1 MGRSSCSPYQY
12 FQQSNRRFEQKT
24 DRFWK
29 FSEQAETWVEV
40 QLPYDLVSCV
50 NSECSKVNNKE
61 ESFDEEHEFDD
72 KKISLDNK
80 EVVLPL
86 RKRISLTKMSETSI
100 WVTGQSGSIYE
111 RFWNGLEWVIAPHDL
126 PTSAGRAI
134 AVFIIN
140 KIILALSE
148 AGNLYQMQVQLGET
162 SQPVWVEF
170 IPSLN
175 QITDNDPE
183 KNPLALMKSGIVS
196 HDGQRAYFCTKN
208 GTLVEFAAVELE
220 HPR

>member
-1 MGRSSCSPYQY
+1 MSMVHLISGIWVVLSVSCCIVMDCSSCSPYQY

-50 NSECSKVNNKE
+50 NSECSKVNKKE
-61 ESFDEEHEFDD
+61 ESFEQEHEFDD
-72 KKISLDNK
+72 KKISQDNK
-80 EVVLPL
+80 DVVLPL

-126 PTSAGRAI
+126 PISAGRAI

-148 AGNLYQMQVQLGET
+148 TGNLYQVPSFSSLGSFSLRIYTLPFRYMLHTQLHAH
-162 SQPVWVEF
+162 
-170 IPSLN
+170 SLGGMY
-175 QITDNDPE
+175 
-183 KNPLALMKSGIVS
+183 L
-196 HDGQRAYFCTKN
+196 
-208 GTLVEFAAVELE
+208 
-220 HPR
+220 